1 MEKVSKAT
9 KKIWQRLNVD
19 ENKKSLE
26 HRANKRMSKKRII
39 PKELFKNRKNNN
51 VIAQYIEYIDNNY
64 DTKKDLEKIMRSFCI
79 KWLMQHNLV
88 NEDFTSEKKNIR
100 KFLKENNNIYIDF
113 LQFKLPEDE
122 DDILGILYQCLQTE
136 GEKNKFGSY
145 YTPRNIVKTMI
156 SRMDIKEDTKILDP
170 CCGIGTFLLESKI
183 KNPLNLW
190 GVDIDS
196 IAVMIAKVNLF
207 IKYQEYDFCPN
218 IFLMDFLDKNY
229 NDIINENFDY
239 IITNPPWGAD
249 VDYVSN
255 SLFSEIK
262 SGESFSYM
270 LIKSQKMLKKNGAL
284 IFLLPEAF
292 LNVKV
297 HSDIRKFIIDRMTL
311 SEIILY
317 PLNFSGVLTKF
328 ISIVAYNNE
337 NDDYTLKISDL
348 ENEFFLDKKKI
359 KADENLVISKLS
371 ETDKKVLDK
380 VLTCQYNTLK
390 DSVWALGIVTG
401 DNKEKL
407 KAKGRKGLEPIYTGK
422 EISQYKL
429 LPCKNYIEYKR
440 ENFQQVAP
448 DRIYRAPEKLVYK
461 FISKN
466 MTFAY
471 DDKQSLVLNSANIL
485 IPNIEGVSIKSSL
498 AFLNSKL
505 FKFIYRKKFGE
516 IKILKGN
523 LMQLP
528 FPIITKE
535 EDSKLEELVNQV
547 LDGDVGVKD
556 KIDAEIYKIFDLD
569 EQEIKCIEGT
579 IYENN

>member
-19 ENKKSLE
+19 ESKKSLE

-51 VIAQYIEYIDNNY
+51 IIAPYIEYIDNNY
-64 DTKKDLEKIMRSFCI
+64 DIKNDIEKIMRSFCI
-79 KWLMQHNLV
+79 KWLIQNGLV
-88 NEDFTSEKKNIR
+88 SQNFTSEKKSIQ
-100 KFLKENNNIYIDF
+100 KFLKENKEIYIDF
-113 LQFKLPEDE
+113 LQIKLPDDE

-136 GEKNKFGSY
+136 GEKNKIGSY
-145 YTPRNIVKTMI
+145 YTPRSIVKSMI
-156 SRMDIKEDTKILDP
+156 SRMNIQNDTKILDP
-170 CCGIGTFLLESKI
+170 CCGTGSFLLEAKI
-183 KNPLNLW
+183 SNPLNLW
-190 GVDIDS
+190 GIDIDAV
-196 IAVMIAKVNLF
+196 AVMIAKVNLF
-207 IKYQEYDFCPN
+207 IKFKEVDFYPN
-218 IFLMDFLDKNY
+218 IFLMDFLDSNVIK
-229 NDIINENFDY
+229 ENFDY

-249 VDYVSN
+249 IDYVSN
-255 SLFSEIK
+255 RLFPEIR

-270 LIKSQKMLKKNGAL
+270 LVKSRKLLKKNGAL

-297 HSDIRKFIIDRMTL
+297 HNDIRRFIIERMSL

-317 PLNFSGVLTKF
+317 PTSFSGVLTKF
-328 ISIVAYNNE
+328 ISIIAFNIE
-337 NDDYTLKISDL
+337 NDNYTFKISDL
-348 ENEFFLDKKKI
+348 KNEFYVDTTKVKEDNNFVINKLNEMEKI
-359 KADENLVISKLS
+359 
-371 ETDKKVLDK
+371 VLDK
-380 VLTCQYNTLK
+380 VLNCEYNTLK
-390 DSVWALGIVTG
+390 DSIWALGIVTG
-401 DNKEKL
+401 GNKEKL
-407 KAKGRKGLEPIYTGK
+407 KLKISDGLEPIYTGK
-422 EISQYKL
+422 EVAQYNLK
-429 LPCKNYIEYKR
+429 PCKNYIEYKR

-471 DDKQSLVLNSANIL
+471 DDKQSLVLNSANVL
-485 IPNIEGVSIKSSL
+485 IPNIEGISIKSSL
-498 AFLNSKL
+498 AFLNSNL

-528 FPIITKE
+528 FPVITKE
-535 EDSKLEELVNQV
+535 ENSTLENLVNQV
-547 LDGDVGVKD
+547 LGG
-556 KIDAEIYKIFDLD
+556 KIDAKEKIDSEIYKIFNLN
-569 EQEIKCIEGT
+569 EQEIKCIEST